1 MDTMALKVKSYT
13 SIAKVIS
20 IIRKYSS
27 ISMGDIKSAIEHNQ
41 YILEVDC
48 FSISGIR
55 KLRRCYDEL
64 LKAGIECDVYDEDE
78 EVISRQI
85 VSNWIETL
93 RGVEKDTMAQMT
105 AEAENDGD

>member
-1 MDTMALKVKSYT
+1 MDTIALKVKTYS

-27 ISMGDIKSAIEHNQ
+27 ISMGEIKFAVEHNQ
-41 YILEVDC
+41 FILEVDC
-48 FSISGIR
+48 LSISGIR

-64 LKAGIECDVYDEDE
+64 LKAGIECDIYDEDE

-93 RGVEKDTMAQMT
+93 RGIEKDTMTQMA
-105 AEAENDGD
+105 AEADDDET

>member
-1 MDTMALKVKSYT
+1 MDTIALKVKTYS

-27 ISMGDIKSAIEHNQ
+27 
-41 YILEVDC
+41 L
-48 FSISGIR
+48 SI
-55 KLRRCYDEL
+55 RRCYDEL
-64 LKAGIECDVYDEDE
+64 LKAGIECDIYDEDE

-93 RGVEKDTMAQMT
+93 RGVEKDTMAQMA
-105 AEAENDGD
+105 AEGDDSLL

>member
-1 MDTMALKVKSYT
+1 MDTIALKVKSYS

-27 ISMGDIKSAIEHNQ
+27 LSMGDIKSAIEHNQ
-41 YILEVDC
+41 YVLEVDC
-48 FSISGIR
+48 FSISEIR

-64 LKAGIECDVYDEDE
+64 LNAGTECDIYDEDE

-93 RGVEKDTMAQMT
+93 RGVEKDTMVQMA
-105 AEAENDGD
+105 AEAENDED